1 MSYSVLLNTET
12 PRYDVISAVVL
23 ELISSRCTSGRVKK
37 LREENREGGYPVA
50 YLYNDKF
57 SYKKLWLYNARTNKG
72 ISESKLENKKFK
84 INNTKRKSQEQF
96 RR

>member
-1 MSYSVLLNTET
+1 
-12 PRYDVISAVVL
+12 VISAVVL

-57 SYKKLWLYNARTNKG
+57 FIQKNCDFIMREQIRVFQKANLK
-72 ISESKLENKKFK
+72 NKKIQDK
-84 INNTKRKSQEQF
+84 TTLKRKKPRNNF